1 MLPSSIELP
10 ANLVP
15 IVQVILFLLGAYL
28 LAFWLSM
35 VIWTLVDIRS
45 RSRDILTALLSV
57 LLVLVFG
64 IPGLV
69 IYFIL
74 RPKETLTQAYQRAL
88 EEEALFPILLASG
101 RPELHQTVARL
112 RQEHLSDSD
121 TAGEVSEAVHAL
133 VTGHAIVS
141 PDALGYLLR
150 SFFGSMRRTASYST
164 RSG

>member
-1 MLPSSIELP
+1 MAQDGRTGQLERNYRRLLELCDALEAIADDLPHPDAHLCVTTVDALEPLIEDTH
-10 ANLVP
+10 
-15 IVQVILFLLGAYL
+15 
-28 LAFWLSM
+28 M
-35 VIWTLVDIRS
+35 
-45 RSRDILTALLSV
+45 
-57 LLVLVFG
+57 
-64 IPGLV
+64 
-69 IYFIL
+69 
-74 RPKETLTQAYQRAL
+74 L

-150 SFFGSMRRTASYST
+150 SFFGSMRRHVHGEIELI
-164 RSG
+164 RLFLPDHDRKMMN